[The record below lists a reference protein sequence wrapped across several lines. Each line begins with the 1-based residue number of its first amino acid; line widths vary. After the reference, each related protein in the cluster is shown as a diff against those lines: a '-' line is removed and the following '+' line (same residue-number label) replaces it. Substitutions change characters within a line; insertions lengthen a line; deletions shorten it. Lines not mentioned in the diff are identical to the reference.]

1 MSLSRRTAARSV
13 RILGVT
19 AASAALALSAAG
31 TAPATEIGDFSA
43 AAACDGTR
51 GVITV
56 TAKGPLDAP
65 AEITVFLEN
74 NGADL
79 RQVGAAQT
87 VKGSK
92 KGAVT
97 VSFAEAWEPNAEYR
111 IHVVPVAAAKKKLAA
126 AGIPASGADIA
137 PNVTT
142 PSRACA
148 AEDTPPATTTPSATP
163 SSTPSRTAS
172 PSAGTVTPA
181 PSPSDATGD
190 TAAPPPPASNAP
202 SPAVQE
208 SNLAET
214 GANSNTGL
222 IVGIAAVLV
231 VVGGGAVFFG
241 MRRRGAGER

>member
-13 RILGVT
+13 RMLGVT

-31 TAPATEIGDFSA
+31 TALACDISEFSA
-43 AAACDGTR
+43 TAACDGTK

-56 TAKGPLDAP
+56 TDKDPTGVP
-65 AEITVFLEN
+65 AVITVFLEN

-79 RQVGAAQT
+79 RQVGTEQT
-87 VKGSK
+87 VVGSK
-92 KGAVT
+92 KGVT
-97 VSFAEAWEPNAEYR
+97 VSFAEDWEPNAEYR
-111 IHVVPVAAAKKKLAA
+111 VHVLAVKGKKTFVDT
-126 AGIPASGADIA
+126 DIS

-142 PSRACA
+142 PSKACEA
-148 AEDTPPATTTPSATP
+148 DDTSSP
-163 SSTPSRTAS
+163 SSTPSSSPSDTKTTPPPAETITPSAS
-172 PSAGTVTPA
+172 PSDSASDSAAPA
-181 PSPSDATGD
+181 PS
-190 TAAPPPPASNAP
+190 ASNAP

-222 IVGIAAVLV
+222 IVGVAAALV

-241 MRRRGAGER
+241 MRRRGSSNR